1 MYWVRSVTA
10 GQDRKKPSKEQNGK
24 PNKFMLIGLV
34 RQLAKLPLSW
44 IHAVGGALGWMVYL
58 LSSTY
63 AARLRANLLQS
74 GLWRDEHAEPRILGR
89 NNAQCGDT
97 AAALSSVWIRP

>member
-10 GQDRKKPSKEQNGK
+10 GQDSKKPSKEQNGK
-24 PNKFMLIGLV
+24 SNKFMLIGLL

-44 IHAVGGALGWMVYL
+44 IHAAGGALGWMVYL

-74 GLWRDEHAEPRILGR
+74 GLWRDEHDYQPIMSRNSAESGQ
-89 NNAQCGDT
+89 AGT
-97 AAALSSVWIRP
+97 AMDPG